1 MNRTII
7 LLLAL
12 SSALGVTALTT
23 AWHTDSQTEKVIK
36 ITAKKFEF
44 SPSEIKVKKGELVT
58 LELTSADRIHGF
70 KLPDFNV
77 RAEVKPGEVSRVQF
91 TPNKSGSFTF
101 SCDVFCGS
109 GHEDMSGTL
118 IVAN

>member
-12 SSALGVTALTT
+12 TAALGAAAAST
-23 AWHTDSQTEKVIK
+23 AWHTDSQAEKVVK

-44 SPSEIKVKKGELVT
+44 SPGEIKVKKGEPVV
-58 LELTSADRIHGF
+58 LELISTDRMHGF

-91 TPNKSGSFTF
+91 APNKTGSF
-101 SCDVFCGS
+101 
-109 GHEDMSGTL
+109 
-118 IVAN
+118 